1 MIIIFLLFICIII
14 YLLHIKYT
22 ENFDTLKIKKLLC
35 FLIYDKINNEEL
47 WYDFFKKIDKSK
59 YSIYIHYKDN
69 KKLNYFED
77 HKIKSIKY

>member
-22 ENFDTLKIKKLLC
+22 ENFDTSKDKKIAFC

-47 WYDFFKKIDKSK
+47 WYDFFK
-59 YSIYIHYKDN
+59 N
-69 KKLNYFED
+69 R
-77 HKIKSIKY
+77 